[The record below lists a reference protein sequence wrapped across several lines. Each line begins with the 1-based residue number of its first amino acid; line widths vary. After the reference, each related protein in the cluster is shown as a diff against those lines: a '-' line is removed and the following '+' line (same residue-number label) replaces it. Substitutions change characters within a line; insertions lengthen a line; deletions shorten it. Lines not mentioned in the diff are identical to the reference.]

1 MADVRTYVYKLTSD
15 RGGAPCAPP
24 PRVGENPLLT
34 LSICK
39 PAIRRTAQ
47 VGDRL
52 LGITSRALARRED
65 YPLHAVIYA
74 ARVTGTLDFGA
85 YYEPESRFGQ
95 RPDCIY
101 TLGPEDGA
109 LKHSGR
115 TRLHAEPA
123 YLARDVGREPHFRNA
138 RTLLCEE
145 FRYFGAEAV
154 AIPERFPRLLHTA
167 EALGQG
173 HRVYDE
179 RDAEAGELN
188 RLFAMLWQRETR
200 YTPERVEEEAGGHTP
215 RP

>member
-1 MADVRTYVYKLTSD
+1 MKTYVYKLTSD

-24 PRVGENPLLT
+24 PCDGQIPLLT

-39 PAIRRTAQ
+39 PAIRRTAG

-52 LGITSRALARRED
+52 LGITSRALAQREG

-74 ARVTGTLDFGA
+74 ARVTGTLDFGS
-85 YYEPESRFGQ
+85 YYEPEGAYRQ

-101 TLGPEDGA
+101 QLDPEDGTLRHTGA
-109 LKHSGR
+109 

-154 AIPERFPRLLHTA
+154 VIPARFPLLLHMA
-167 EALGQG
+167 EAIGQG
-173 HRVYDE
+173 HRVYDQ
-179 RDAEAGELN
+179 RSAESHELD
-188 RLFAMLWQRETR
+188 RLFTTLWKRSTR
-200 YTPERVEEEAGGHTP
+200 YTPERVEEEAPGHAP